1 MPWKESE
8 VVPERNGTVPQQE
21 KVGSG
26 QPSLADV
33 YRPSNESFYRQQLKL
48 MKSHFEQQEKTLDK
62 LMDGITRLLD
72 QHVAS
77 LEHDAR
83 HHGGRRARKPEDSRA
98 HGGRRYWGSRDAWG

>member
-8 VVPERNGTVPQQE
+8 VASERNGPVPRQE
-21 KVGSG
+21 EFGAG

-33 YRPSNESFYRQQLKL
+33 YRPSDESLDKQQLKL
-48 MKSHFEQQEKTLDK
+48 MKSHFEQQEKQMYK

-77 LEHDAR
+77 LEHDV
-83 HHGGRRARKPEDSRA
+83 RRPRLAM
-98 HGGRRYWGSRDAWG
+98 